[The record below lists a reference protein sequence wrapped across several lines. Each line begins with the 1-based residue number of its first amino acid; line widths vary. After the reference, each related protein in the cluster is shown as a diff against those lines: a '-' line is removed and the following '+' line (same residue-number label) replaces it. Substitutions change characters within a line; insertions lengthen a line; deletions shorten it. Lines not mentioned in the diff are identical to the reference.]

1 VYVNDRFIGETPVT
15 WQDRSGFPSE
25 SIWVKLEKP
34 GFKTQTIQMDK
45 NLRADESLLL
55 LIPGIIP
62 YFFSARLE
70 DRQNFV
76 MDSGK

>member
-1 VYVNDRFIGETPVT
+1 
-15 WQDRSGFPSE
+15 
-25 SIWVKLEKP
+25 VKLEKP